1 MTASGNHSAYEKNLP
16 LFIERILL
24 EHTDEDHAI
33 GVTAISK
40 ELLRLYGI
48 STSTDTVRKTL
59 KSMADGYRK
68 PLEGCTGDSCLAPR
82 YAICRSSLESDIA
95 GANKK
100 ALFFA
105 KRLYLDKPRI
115 VHILNLVRKSAR
127 DDSADDI
134 EQGLLGTLSMH
145 QRSEAREELA
155 VAEKGGT
162 AFDLETTLANIEQLD
177 EALRKCSVISIG
189 YRTGKQEQLARML
202 PLHYGFDDGFYYLV
216 AIEEKDA
223 AGSDSTFHTLRI
235 DKITSVNPLHT
246 TKLSRHR
253 LEEFRDDARRFMEG
267 SVNRMPSIN
276 MVDVILKCGNEKT
289 ARYVRENFGSRRGFR
304 ELSMDGSSTYR
315 FEIPS
320 VSRDGMKIWALKWLA
335 SVEIESPASLRREI
349 IETIKS
355 NAYGEFE
362 TALA

>member
-1 MTASGNHSAYEKNLP
+1 M
-16 LFIERILL
+16 
-24 EHTDEDHAI
+24 
-33 GVTAISK
+33 
-40 ELLRLYGI
+40 
-48 STSTDTVRKTL
+48 
-59 KSMADGYRK
+59 
-68 PLEGCTGDSCLAPR
+68 
-82 YAICRSSLESDIA
+82 
-95 GANKK
+95 
-100 ALFFA
+100 
-105 KRLYLDKPRI
+105 
-115 VHILNLVRKSAR
+115 
-127 DDSADDI
+127 
-134 EQGLLGTLSMH
+134 
-145 QRSEAREELA
+145 
-155 VAEKGGT
+155 
-162 AFDLETTLANIEQLD
+162 
-177 EALRKCSVISIG
+177 
-189 YRTGKQEQLARML
+189 
-202 PLHYGFDDGFYYLV
+202 

-315 FEIPS
+315 FEIPG

>member
-48 STSTDTVRKTL
+48 SASTDTVRKTL

-82 YAICRSSLESDIA
+82 YAICRSSLENDIA
-95 GANKK
+95 GTHKK

-134 EQGLLGTLSMH
+134 EQGLLGTLSRH

-155 VAEKGGT
+155 AIKNSGT
-162 AFDLETTLANIEQLD
+162 AFDLEATLANVEQLD
-177 EALRKCSVISIG
+177 EALRRYSVVSIG
-189 YRTGKQEQLARML
+189 YRTGKQMQLERML

-216 AIEEKDA
+216 AIDEEDA
-223 AGSDSTFHTLRI
+223 VGSDPKLHTLRI

-246 TKLSRHR
+246 TKFSRHR
-253 LEEFRDDARRFMEG
+253 FEELRDDAQRFLEG
-267 SVNRMPSIN
+267 SVNRMPSMN
-276 MVDVILKCGNEKT
+276 MVNVILKCGNEKT

-304 ELSMDGSSTYR
+304 ELSMEGSFTYR
-315 FEIPS
+315 FEIPG

-355 NAYGEFE
+355 NAYGEFV
-362 TALA
+362 AASA